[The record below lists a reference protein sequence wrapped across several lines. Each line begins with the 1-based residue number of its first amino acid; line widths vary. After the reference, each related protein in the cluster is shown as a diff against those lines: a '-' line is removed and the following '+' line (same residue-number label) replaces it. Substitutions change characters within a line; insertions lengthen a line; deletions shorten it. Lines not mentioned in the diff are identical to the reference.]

1 MQITHG
7 FEVARTVDAV
17 WEMFQDVP
25 SVAQCL
31 PGASLTE
38 DKGGNVYA
46 GSIAVKLGPIAATF
60 EGEATI
66 THDLPKRSALIDGR
80 GVDKR
85 GGSRGQVKVTY
96 TLAPTATGGTRVAI
110 DADVTL
116 AGPAAQ
122 FGRTGLINEMSK
134 RLISDFA
141 SCLEAKMAAPTETA
155 AGAIVAPDVKPI
167 ALLWAG
173 LVAWTGRLLGRLLG
187 RGQAG

>member
-1 MQITHG
+1 MIHE
-7 FEVARTVDAV
+7 FEVARPVEAV

-25 SVAQCL
+25 SVADCL

-38 DKGGNVYA
+38 DKGNHVYA
-46 GSIAVKLGPIAATF
+46 GKIAVKLGPMAVTF

-66 THDLPKRSALIDGR
+66 THDRPNFSALIDGK
-80 GVDKR
+80 GVDRK

-96 TLAPTATGGTRVAI
+96 TLVPTDTGGTRVTI

-134 RLISDFA
+134 RLIGDFSA
-141 SCLEAKMAAPTETA
+141 CLEAKMAAPTESA
-155 AGAIVAPDVKPI
+155 AQTIVAPEVRP
-167 ALLWAG
+167 L
-173 LVAWTGRLLGRLLG
+173 RLLFSSLAAWLRRILG
-187 RGQAG
+187 GKRTP